1 MNIYYVNHLN
11 EKLELNSENVILQ
24 YQELFDFSWD
34 SGIVN
39 GRIASF
45 YRDNATIPITVAV
58 TADTNEEYVEILN
71 EFHSIIS
78 KDVVAMSLGKLY
90 IGEQYLSCYIS
101 GDIKEDAFMGVPMQV
116 KNLTVVTDHPFWI
129 REHPYYF
136 KKSQAKSTNNKR
148 YAYRYA
154 YRYANGLM
162 NTAIV
167 NDHYADCN
175 FRLIAYGPIVDPLV
189 YIGGHEYLV
198 KIILEEGEY
207 LEIDSAAETVVK
219 VNAFGERINA
229 FNNRNFASSVFEPIH
244 PGRQDVGWSGRFDF
258 DLIIYEERS
267 EPKWK

>member
-1 MNIYYVNHLN
+1 MIIKYVNSQHQEVDLN
-11 EKLELNSENVILQ
+11 KDPYKMLVSDIIDYEWDTVESWERIIGFKRKITKKNIDIDVLKINGISARELQNQLT
-24 YQELFDFSWD
+24 DFFETD
-34 SGIVN
+34 
-39 GRIASF
+39 
-45 YRDNATIPITVAV
+45 ITQ
-58 TADTNEEYVEILN
+58 
-71 EFHSIIS
+71 
-78 KDVVAMSLGKLY
+78 MSAGKLY
-90 IGEQYLSCYIS
+90 IGNYYLPCYIYS
-101 GDIKEDAFMGVPMQV
+101 SEKENWETDAVMTCEYGII
-116 KNLTVVTDHPFWI
+116 TDHPFWI

-244 PGRQDVGWSGRFDF
+244 PGRQDIGWSGRFDF